1 MPPRRSS
8 RRNQRQD
15 DIKRAQELIDNNGN
29 LNEVNVYG
37 ETPLYIACEEGNI
50 ELVRL
55 LVDAGADLNKANGYG
70 ATPLYIACNFGHLE
84 VVRLLV
90 DAGADKNDAR
100 NGGATPLWIASYMG
114 RIEIVRLLVEAGADV
129 DKADRYG
136 ETPLYIASQK
146 GHIEVVRLLIE
157 AGADKEKPLLIA
169 SNKGH
174 LDVVRLL
181 VDAGADKDT
190 ADDYGETPLYIASH
204 EGRLEVV
211 RLLVDAGA
219 DVNKAD
225 YDRMTPLH
233 VACLYGPLEIVRLL
247 VVAGADIAKKDK
259 YGNTP
264 LDIAVNNDHT
274 DIIDYLLST
283 SINKNL
289 NIKHPRVEA
298 FKKLKKKREEFL
310 KKLGDTEKTQKKKIV
325 KFLSKVCYNNATEI
339 LTQEWWNTFNLEDL
353 LKVILYEPISKEV
366 LYISDLDISNRI
378 KHHCYDGES
387 LVNNIKTIE
396 GNERDGLN
404 VADVGDPMTRNPYTQ
419 NNIIKIKNNLFGGS
433 KNTNKTLEIYI
444 PNSIKTI
451 KKLKY
456 KKNTPFDGLQKI
468 GTLVVSKS
476 LLKKKDSTKKQPTK
490 TKESTKKQPT
500 KTKESTKKQPT
511 KTK

>member
-1 MPPRRSS
+1 M
-8 RRNQRQD
+8 
-15 DIKRAQELIDNNGN
+15 
-29 LNEVNVYG
+29 
-37 ETPLYIACEEGNI
+37 
-50 ELVRL
+50 
-55 LVDAGADLNKANGYG
+55 
-70 ATPLYIACNFGHLE
+70 
-84 VVRLLV
+84 
-90 DAGADKNDAR
+90 
-100 NGGATPLWIASYMG
+100 
-114 RIEIVRLLVEAGADV
+114 
-129 DKADRYG
+129 
-136 ETPLYIASQK
+136 
-146 GHIEVVRLLIE
+146 
-157 AGADKEKPLLIA
+157 
-169 SNKGH
+169 
-174 LDVVRLL
+174 
-181 VDAGADKDT
+181 
-190 ADDYGETPLYIASH
+190 
-204 EGRLEVV
+204 
-211 RLLVDAGA
+211 
-219 DVNKAD
+219 
-225 YDRMTPLH
+225 
-233 VACLYGPLEIVRLL
+233 
-247 VVAGADIAKKDK
+247 
-259 YGNTP
+259 
-264 LDIAVNNDHT
+264 
-274 DIIDYLLST
+274 
-283 SINKNL
+283 
-289 NIKHPRVEA
+289 
-298 FKKLKKKREEFL
+298 
-310 KKLGDTEKTQKKKIV
+310 
-325 KFLSKVCYNNATEI
+325 SKVCYNNATEI

-476 LLKKKDSTKKQPTK
+476 LLKKKQPTK